1 MGGHILI
8 KFLIK
13 KFIKD
18 SEKVNDKNVRESY
31 GVLSGILGII
41 CNVFLFIVK
50 LVLGLFI
57 NSIAVISDAFNNL
70 SDMGTSVITIFGAKL
85 SSRPPD
91 KEHPHG
97 HGRYEYIASLVI
109 SFIIFAVGFRL
120 LSTSFSKILNPQ
132 KVLLNTVSVLI
143 LLISVLV
150 KVWMFSYNRYIGK
163 VINSSVNRAAA
174 LDSLNDVYATTGIIL
189 GMVVGNFT
197 AFPVDGIMGLVISV
211 LIMYTGFKT
220 AKDSVNLLLG
230 ALPDPEIIQRINE
243 LVLSGENIKGI
254 HDLKIHDYGP
264 GRITASI
271 HAEVVDNVN
280 IVDIHSEIDRIEA
293 KVKEELGID
302 MVIHMD
308 PVE

>member
-1 MGGHILI
+1 MIKLI
-8 KFLIK
+8 IK

-18 SEKVNDKNVRESY
+18 SEKVNDKKVRESY

-41 CNVFLFIVK
+41 CNVFLFVVK
-50 LVLGLFI
+50 LVLGLSI

-91 KEHPHG
+91 EEHPHG
-97 HGRYEYIASLVI
+97 HGRYEYIASLVV
-109 SFIIFAVGFRL
+109 SFIIFAVGLKL
-120 LSTSFSKILNPQ
+120 LSTSFNKILNPQ
-132 KVLLNTVSVLI
+132 KVLFNSVSVLI

-150 KVWMFSYNRYIGK
+150 KVWMFSYNKYIGK

-174 LDSLNDVYATTGIIL
+174 LDSLNDVYATGGIIL
-189 GMVVGNFT
+189 GMVIGNFT
-197 AFPVDGIMGLVISV
+197 TFPVDGIMGLVISV
-211 LIMYTGFKT
+211 LIMYTGFKA

-271 HAEVVDNVN
+271 HAEVADNVN
-280 IVDIHSEIDRIEA
+280 IVDIHSEIDKIEA

>member
-1 MGGHILI
+1 MIKLI
-8 KFLIK
+8 IK

-18 SEKVNDKNVRESY
+18 SEKVNDKKVRESY
-31 GVLSGILGII
+31 GVLSGTLGII
-41 CNVFLFIVK
+41 CNVFLFVVK

-91 KEHPHG
+91 EEHPHG
-97 HGRYEYIASLVI
+97 HGRYEYIASLVV

-132 KVLLNTVSVLI
+132 KVLFNAVSVLI

-174 LDSLNDVYATTGIIL
+174 LDSLNDVYATGGIIL
-189 GMVVGNFT
+189 GMVIGSFT

-211 LIMYTGFKT
+211 LIMYTGFKA

-271 HAEVVDNVN
+271 HAEVADNVN
-280 IVDIHSEIDRIEA
+280 IVDIHSEIDKIEA

>member
-1 MGGHILI
+1 
-8 KFLIK
+8 
-13 KFIKD
+13 
-18 SEKVNDKNVRESY
+18 VNDKKVRESY
-31 GVLSGILGII
+31 GVLSGTLGII
-41 CNVFLFIVK
+41 CNVFLFVVK

-91 KEHPHG
+91 EEHPHG
-97 HGRYEYIASLVI
+97 HGRYEYIASLVV
-109 SFIIFAVGFRL
+109 SFIIFAVGLKL
-120 LSTSFSKILNPQ
+120 LSTSFNKILNPQ
-132 KVLLNTVSVLI
+132 KVLFNAVSVLI

-174 LDSLNDVYATTGIIL
+174 LDSLNDVYATGGIIL
-189 GMVVGNFT
+189 GMVIGSFT

-211 LIMYTGFKT
+211 LIMYTGFKA

-271 HAEVVDNVN
+271 HAEVADNVN
-280 IVDIHSEIDRIEA
+280 IVDIHSEIDKIEA

>member
-1 MGGHILI
+1 MIKLI
-8 KFLIK
+8 IK

-18 SEKVNDKNVRESY
+18 SEKVNDKKVRESY

-41 CNVFLFIVK
+41 CNVFLFVVK
-50 LVLGLFI
+50 LVLGLSI

-91 KEHPHG
+91 EEHPHG
-97 HGRYEYIASLVI
+97 HGRYEYIASLVV

-211 LIMYTGFKT
+211 LIMYTGFKA

-271 HAEVVDNVN
+271 HAEVADNVN
-280 IVDIHSEIDRIEA
+280 IVDIHSEIDKIEA

>member
-1 MGGHILI
+1 MIKLI
-8 KFLIK
+8 IK

-18 SEKVNDKNVRESY
+18 SEKVNDKKVRESY
-31 GVLSGILGII
+31 GVLSGTLGII
-41 CNVFLFIVK
+41 CNVFLFVVK

-91 KEHPHG
+91 EEHPHG
-97 HGRYEYIASLVI
+97 HGRYEYIASLVV
-109 SFIIFAVGFRL
+109 SFIIFAVGLKL
-120 LSTSFSKILNPQ
+120 LSTSFNKILNPQ
-132 KVLLNTVSVLI
+132 KVLFNAVSVLI

-174 LDSLNDVYATTGIIL
+174 LDSLNDVYATGGIIL
-189 GMVVGNFT
+189 GMVIGSFT

-211 LIMYTGFKT
+211 LIMYTGFKA

-271 HAEVVDNVN
+271 HAEVADNVN
-280 IVDIHSEIDRIEA
+280 IVDIHSEIDKIEA

>member
-1 MGGHILI
+1 MIKLI
-8 KFLIK
+8 IK

-18 SEKVNDKNVRESY
+18 SEKVNDKKVRESY

-41 CNVFLFIVK
+41 CNVFLFVVK
-50 LVLGLFI
+50 LVLGLYI

-91 KEHPHG
+91 EEHPHG
-97 HGRYEYIASLVI
+97 HGRYEYIASLVV
-109 SFIIFAVGFRL
+109 SFIIFAVGLKL
-120 LSTSFSKILNPQ
+120 LSTSFNKILNPQ
-132 KVLLNTVSVLI
+132 KVLFNSVSVLI

-150 KVWMFSYNRYIGK
+150 KVWMFSYNKYIGK

-174 LDSLNDVYATTGIIL
+174 LDSLNDVYATGGIIL
-189 GMVVGNFT
+189 GMVIGNFT
-197 AFPVDGIMGLVISV
+197 TFPVDGIMGLVISV
-211 LIMYTGFKT
+211 LIMYTGFKA

-271 HAEVVDNVN
+271 HAEVADNVN
-280 IVDIHSEIDRIEA
+280 IVDIHSEIDKIEA

>member
-1 MGGHILI
+1 
-8 KFLIK
+8 
-13 KFIKD
+13 
-18 SEKVNDKNVRESY
+18 
-31 GVLSGILGII
+31 
-41 CNVFLFIVK
+41 
-50 LVLGLFI
+50 
-57 NSIAVISDAFNNL
+57 
-70 SDMGTSVITIFGAKL
+70 MGTSVITIFGAKL

-91 KEHPHG
+91 EEHPHG
-97 HGRYEYIASLVI
+97 HGRYEYIASLVV
-109 SFIIFAVGFRL
+109 SFIIFAVGLKL
-120 LSTSFSKILNPQ
+120 LSTSFNKILNPQ
-132 KVLLNTVSVLI
+132 KVLFNAVSVLI

-174 LDSLNDVYATTGIIL
+174 LDSLNDVYATGGIIL
-189 GMVVGNFT
+189 GMVIGSFT

-211 LIMYTGFKT
+211 LIMYTGFKA

-271 HAEVVDNVN
+271 HAEVADNVN
-280 IVDIHSEIDRIEA
+280 IVDIHSEIDKIEA

>member
-1 MGGHILI
+1 MI

-97 HGRYEYIASLVI
+97 HGRYEYIASLVV

-264 GRITASI
+264 ARITASI

>member
-1 MGGHILI
+1 MIKLI
-8 KFLIK
+8 IK

-18 SEKVNDKNVRESY
+18 SEKVNDKKVRESY
-31 GVLSGILGII
+31 GVLSGTLGII
-41 CNVFLFIVK
+41 CNVFLFVVK

-91 KEHPHG
+91 EEHPHG
-97 HGRYEYIASLVI
+97 HGRYEYIASLVV

-174 LDSLNDVYATTGIIL
+174 LDSLNDVYATGGIIL
-189 GMVVGNFT
+189 GMVIGSFT

-211 LIMYTGFKT
+211 LIMYTGFKA

-271 HAEVVDNVN
+271 HAEVADNVN
-280 IVDIHSEIDRIEA
+280 IVDIHSEIDKIEA

>member
-1 MGGHILI
+1 LI
-8 KFLIK
+8 KLIIK

-18 SEKVNDKNVRESY
+18 SEKVNDKKVRESY
-31 GVLSGILGII
+31 GVLSGTLGII
-41 CNVFLFIVK
+41 CNVFLFVVK

-91 KEHPHG
+91 EEHPHG
-97 HGRYEYIASLVI
+97 HGRYEYIASLVV
-109 SFIIFAVGFRL
+109 SFIIFAVGLKL
-120 LSTSFSKILNPQ
+120 LSTSFNKILNPQ
-132 KVLLNTVSVLI
+132 KVLFNAVSVLI

-174 LDSLNDVYATTGIIL
+174 LDSLNDVYATGGIIL
-189 GMVVGNFT
+189 GMVIGSFT

-211 LIMYTGFKT
+211 LIMYTGFKA

-230 ALPDPEIIQRINE
+230 ALPDPEIIQGINE

-271 HAEVVDNVN
+271 HAEVADNVN
-280 IVDIHSEIDRIEA
+280 IVDIHSEIDKIEA

>member
-1 MGGHILI
+1 LI
-8 KFLIK
+8 KLIIK

-18 SEKVNDKNVRESY
+18 SEKVNDKKVRESY
-31 GVLSGILGII
+31 GVLSGTLGII
-41 CNVFLFIVK
+41 CNVFLFVVK

-91 KEHPHG
+91 EEHPHG
-97 HGRYEYIASLVI
+97 HGRYEYIASLVV
-109 SFIIFAVGFRL
+109 SFIIFAVGLKL
-120 LSTSFSKILNPQ
+120 LSTSFNKILNPQ
-132 KVLLNTVSVLI
+132 KVLFNAVSVLI

-174 LDSLNDVYATTGIIL
+174 LDSLNDVYATGGIIL
-189 GMVVGNFT
+189 GMVIGSFT

-211 LIMYTGFKT
+211 LIMYTGFKA

-271 HAEVVDNVN
+271 HAEVADNVN
-280 IVDIHSEIDRIEA
+280 IVDIHSEIDKIEA